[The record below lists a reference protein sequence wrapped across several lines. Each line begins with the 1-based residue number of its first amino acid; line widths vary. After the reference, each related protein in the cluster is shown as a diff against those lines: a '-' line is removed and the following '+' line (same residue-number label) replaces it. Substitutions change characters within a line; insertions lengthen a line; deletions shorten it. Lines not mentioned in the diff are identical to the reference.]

1 MYSRPDRRR
10 RHCGDEGRKYFY
22 RFLQPPLSS
31 EDENTTTATTRTSG
45 IEVGQPVDYTLC
57 TDDPAIDE
65 DKLIK
70 DAADER
76 ADIATMDRRVR
87 QLTGSRT
94 RIRKARDTPANV
106 DGRH

>member
-1 MYSRPDRRR
+1 MRGGNISIDFCSRRCRAR
-10 RHCGDEGRKYFY
+10 
-22 RFLQPPLSS
+22 
-31 EDENTTTATTRTSG
+31 TRTRQRRLQ
-45 IEVGQPVDYTLC
+45 V
-57 TDDPAIDE
+57 DDPAIDE